1 MANTLSIAPR
11 AELELKE
18 AFRWYEKRST
28 GLGHDFL
35 RCVESRLNLIARAPQ
50 LFRQR
55 GPIHRLAKTER
66 FPYAIY
72 FVWEESSAHVNV
84 RRVLHFAQ
92 GPTANLPSS

>member
-1 MANTLSIAPR
+1 MANTRSIAPR
-11 AELELKE
+11 AAWGLKE
-18 AFRWYEKRST
+18 AFRWHEKRST

-35 RCVESRLNLIARAPQ
+35 RCVEARLNLIARAPQ

-72 FVWEESSAHVNV
+72 FIWEPASAHVDV
-84 RRVLHFAQ
+84 R
-92 GPTANLPSS
+92 